1 MISILRSNQPIA
13 TGLAFFI
20 LLAGGGLRIALGD
33 SPWQDAAAHL
43 GWGSGAVALVHFLYT
58 RKGFV
63 ERYDAAAAIWTAWF
77 WAASPQMIG
86 VADWRVGLGLLV
98 LLASWRPILEMQRQA
113 SASHLGF
120 VAGALT
126 GVAALLAPSM
136 WAAWP
141 AALVAVLATRSF
153 RFREFALLAIGFVW
167 PVLLAAGVDF
177 LWADVTG
184 DRAGLLPVELPH
196 LRLNFNGLP
205 AGFWLTVGGWLP
217 WGLFAW
223 GQTQSALGLST
234 RIVRRN
240 AWTVTLLPAVGA
252 LLWHSGPSAAS
263 AGLLAVAGGWAGA
276 LITPELGRAH
286 DGRARRRAILSVAM
300 WAVAVTI
307 FVLNFGGW

>member
-1 MISILRSNQPIA
+1 MLRV
-13 TGLAFFI
+13 
-20 LLAGGGLRIALGD
+20 ALGD
-33 SPWQDAAAHL
+33 SSWEDAAAHV

-77 WAASPQMIG
+77 WAGSPEMIG
-86 VADWRVGLGLLV
+86 QAGWRDGLGFLI
-98 LLASWRPILEMQRQA
+98 LLASWRPILEVQRQA

-126 GVAALLAPSM
+126 GLATLLAPSL
-136 WAAWP
+136 WTAWLAAF
-141 AALVAVLATRSF
+141 VAVLATRSF
-153 RFREFALLAIGFVW
+153 RFREFALLVMGFAW
-167 PVLLAAGVDF
+167 PVILAAGADF

-184 DRAGLLPVELPH
+184 ERAGLLPADFP
-196 LRLNFNGLP
+196 RLGLNVKGLLV
-205 AGFWLTVGGWLP
+205 GFWVMVGLWLP

-223 GQTQSALGLST
+223 GQTQSSLGLST

-240 AWTVTLLPAVGA
+240 VWIVTLLPAVGA
-252 LLWHSGPSAAS
+252 LLWHSGPSAVS
-263 AGLLAVAGGWAGA
+263 AGLIAVAGGWAGA

-307 FVLNFGGW
+307 SVLNFVGW

>member
-1 MISILRSNQPIA
+1 MLR
-13 TGLAFFI
+13 F
-20 LLAGGGLRIALGD
+20 ALGD
-33 SPWQDAAAHL
+33 GRWEDAAAHT
-43 GWGSGAVALVHFLYT
+43 GWGTGAVAIVHFLYT

-77 WAASPQMIG
+77 WAASPEMLG
-86 VADWRVGLGLLV
+86 LEAWRDGLGLLV

-126 GVAALLAPSM
+126 GLATLLAPAL
-136 WAAWP
+136 WAAWL

-153 RFREFALLAIGFVW
+153 RFREFAMLVIGFAW
-167 PVLLAAGVDF
+167 PVVLAAAADF
-177 LWADVTG
+177 LWVDVAGT
-184 DRAGLLPVELPH
+184 RAGLLPAELPQ
-196 LRLNFNGLP
+196 LGLIVNGLSV
-205 AGFWLTVGGWLP
+205 GFGVTVGLWLP

-223 GQTQSALGLST
+223 GQTQSSLGLST

-240 AWTVTLLPAVGA
+240 AWTVTLLPAFGA
-252 LLWHSGPSAAS
+252 LLWQSGPSAVS
-263 AGLLAVAGGWAGA
+263 AGLIAVAGGWAGA

-300 WAVAVTI
+300 WIVAVTI
-307 FVLNFGGW
+307 SVLNFGGW

>member
-20 LLAGGGLRIALGD
+20 LLVGGGLRIALGD
-33 SPWQDAAAHL
+33 SSWEDAAAHIGL
-43 GWGSGAVALVHFLYT
+43 GSGAVALIHFLYT

-77 WAASPQMIG
+77 WAASPEWIG
-86 VADWRVGLGLLV
+86 VAEWRDGLGLLV
-98 LLASWRPILEMQRQA
+98 LLASWRPIFEIQRQA

-126 GVAALLAPSM
+126 GLATLLSPSL

-141 AALVAVLATRSF
+141 AALVAVFATRSF
-153 RFREFALLAIGFVW
+153 RFREFALLVIGFAW
-167 PVLLAAGVDF
+167 PVILAAGAEF

-184 DRAGLLPVELPH
+184 ERAGLLPAEIP
-196 LRLNFNGLP
+196 RLGLNIKGLL
-205 AGFWLTVGGWLP
+205 AGFWLTVGLWLP

-223 GQTQSALGLST
+223 GQTQSSLGLST
-234 RIVRRN
+234 RIIRRN
-240 AWTVTLLPAVGA
+240 AWTVTLLPAIGA
-252 LLWHSGPSAAS
+252 LLWQSGPSAVS
-263 AGLLAVAGGWAGA
+263 AGLIAVAGGWAGA

-286 DGRARRRAILSVAM
+286 DERARRRAILSVAM
-300 WAVAVTI
+300 WVVALTI
-307 FVLNFGGW
+307 SVLNFGGW